1 MRAFL
6 QYSVQSS
13 LLSTLLAVFLVM
25 STELKAQSKKDIQ
38 AESILTSKKWVCLNV
53 KRKKLQ
59 KMDFRI
65 EVGNE
70 LSMSIDKKYAFKN
83 NDYNFSSGTWKL
95 DKKMLYFFFNA
106 SDGSNRVLSS
116 RYKIKKLTKTQL
128 VLKRLD
134 NPKGV
139 LELK

>member
-1 MRAFL
+1 L

-53 KRKKLQ
+53 KRKKLE

>member
-1 MRAFL
+1 
-6 QYSVQSS
+6 
-13 LLSTLLAVFLVM
+13 
-25 STELKAQSKKDIQ
+25 
-38 AESILTSKKWVCLNV
+38 
-53 KRKKLQ
+53 
-59 KMDFRI
+59 
-65 EVGNE
+65 
-70 LSMSIDKKYAFKN
+70 MSIENIYAFKN

>member
-53 KRKKLQ
+53 KRKKLE